1 MKEGT
6 KVCLGV
12 WHSGA
17 FKYIVFTACAVVLLA
32 VIRKMLKEFVDC
44 KKNCEL
50 PKSVENIATKATNAL
65 IGNTFNREL
74 NKMQRSSN

>member
-17 FKYIVFTACAVVLLA
+17 FKYLVFTACAVVLLA
-32 VIRKMLKEFVDC
+32 IIRKMLKEFVDC
-44 KKNCEL
+44 KKSCEI
-50 PKSVENIATKATNAL
+50 PKAVENIATKATNVL
-65 IGNTFNREL
+65 IDNAFNREL
-74 NKMQRSSN
+74 NKMQRSNN

>member
-17 FKYIVFTACAVVLLA
+17 FKYIVFTTCAVVLLT
-32 VIRKMLKEFVDC
+32 VIRKMLREFVDC
-44 KKNCEL
+44 KKSCEI
-50 PKSVENIATKATNAL
+50 PKVVGNITSKASNRIIGHAL
-65 IGNTFNREL
+65 DRI
-74 NKMQRSSN
+74 